1 MGADYWVQFYGPYL
15 FHSVPTGQNFG
26 DYLEDEAMKLGQPAS
41 HGCVRLTVADAKWFY
56 DQVPDGTPV
65 TIA

>member
-1 MGADYWVQFYGPYL
+1 ML
-15 FHSVPTGQNFG
+15 FRSIINQAQNFG

>member
-1 MGADYWVQFYGPYL
+1 MLQFYGPYL